1 MLIDVLYMCVC
12 VKWARM
18 CHVHKCYVCACGLC
32 VYICVYMC
40 LSVCICVYK
49 CYMRAYG
56 HMCVC
61 VCGYLL
67 HTFVYSAYVLSVCVS
82 YPLHLHICYT
92 RAPKH
97 SACVVH
103 VQFVFKGVVSLHT
116 CCKRV

>member
-1 MLIDVLYMCVC
+1 MC
-12 VKWARM
+12 
-18 CHVHKCYVCACGLC
+18 
-32 VYICVYMC
+32 YICVYVLNGHVCVMC
-40 LSVCICVYK
+40 TSVTCVHAACVCISVCTCAYLCVYV
-49 CYMRAYG
+49 CISVTCV
-56 HMCVC
+56 HMDICVC

-67 HTFVYSAYVLSVCVS
+67 HTFVYSAYVLSVCGS

-103 VQFVFKGVVSLHT
+103 VQFVFKGVISLHT